1 MTTTRPPLRDSY
13 EGLQS
18 RAQHAI
24 QSGDA
29 ENAIGLYRRLV
40 EKLNRLSDRVLARR
54 PDLRDMH
61 RQARLQLAYL
71 LRMEGRYAE
80 AIEVE
85 EVLLETHPD
94 EADIWR
100 TDLAALRVA
109 KGEVEAGL
117 AELRALAER
126 KPEEPA
132 GWIILGTEARIEGRF
147 AEAEAALERA
157 LVAATEGASGELSE
171 DAQEALAEIHYQR
184 FHLYKGMGRLDDAV
198 AAWEEALEREPDVGD
213 TVREV
218 YTMLT
223 EAGRYGQAM
232 QYVDRDANA
241 LQAGFQR
248 GLIDSLTGHMDEARR
263 EWRLVA
269 GLNPDEYEYGHDCWV
284 EAVLRLKD
292 PEPALEWLQENLGRL
307 GTPRLFVLSG
317 IGWAMREDAE
327 LAGVLF
333 QQAINMQRWG
343 RPRKQKLDSADW
355 HLLDSLVSDDEI
367 KTPLK
372 TYFAI
377 VETLWG

>member
-109 KGEVEAGL
+109 KGEVETGL
-117 AELRALAER
+117 AELRALAEE
-126 KPEEPA
+126 KSEEPA
-132 GWIILGTEARIEGRF
+132 GWMILGTEARIEGRF
-147 AEAEAALERA
+147 AEAEAALDRA

-171 DAQEALAEIHYQR
+171 DAREAMAEIYYQR
-184 FHLYKGMGRLDDAV
+184 FHLYKGMGRLDDAI
-198 AAWEEALEREPDVGD
+198 AAWEEALKREPDVGD

-223 EAGRYGQAM
+223 DAGRYSQAM

-248 GLIDSLTGHMDEARR
+248 GIIDSLTGHMEDARQ
-263 EWRLVA
+263 EWQTVA
-269 GLNPDEYEYGHDCWV
+269 GLNPDEHEHGHDCWV
-284 EAVLRLKD
+284 EAVLRLGD
-292 PEPALEWLQENLGRL
+292 PEPALEWLQENLGQR

-317 IGWAMREDAE
+317 IGWAMRQDAE

-333 QQAINMQRWG
+333 QQAINMQRWR

-355 HLLDSLVSDDEI
+355 QLLDSLVSDDEI

-372 TYFAI
+372 TYFAV